1 MNPDAD
7 ITPVSDRTAPLL
19 SVSGV
24 CSGYGPVQVLYGIDI
39 EVHRGEVV
47 ALLGPNG
54 AGKTTLLRTIAGQIR
69 PTAGTITMD
78 GRPIGGLA
86 PERVVGTGLVLVDE
100 GRAVFPTLTVAENLV
115 MGTHRRR
122 LPARAVAAE
131 CDRGFELFP
140 RLAERRTQLAGKL
153 SGGEQQMLVI
163 GRALLA
169 DPELMMIDEASMGL
183 APIISELVFETIG
196 RLAADGLTVLVT
208 EQYVRLALE
217 VAGRGY
223 VLKQGHIDVAAS
235 AAELRRSDL
244 VEASYLGGA
253 S

>member
-1 MNPDAD
+1 MSIVDVTD
-7 ITPVSDRTAPLL
+7 GPLL
-19 SVSGV
+19 SVSGL

-69 PTAGTITMD
+69 PTAGAITM
-78 GRPIGGLA
+78 GGKAIGGLA
-86 PERVVGTGLVLVDE
+86 PEKVVGAGVVLVDE
-100 GRAVFPTLTVAENLV
+100 GRAVFPTLTVAENLT
-115 MGTHRRR
+115 MGAHRRR
-122 LPARAVAAE
+122 LSGKALAAE
-131 CDRGFELFP
+131 CERAYELFP
-140 RLAERRTQLAGKL
+140 RLAERRHQLAGKL

-169 DPELMMIDEASMGL
+169 EPQLMMIDEASMGL
-183 APIISELVFETIG
+183 APIISEVVFETIG
-196 RLAADGLTVLVT
+196 RLAAEGLTVLVT

-217 VAGRGY
+217 VAGRAY
-223 VLKQGHIDVAAS
+223 VLKQGHVDLAAS
-235 AAELRRSDL
+235 AEELRRSDM

-253 S
+253 T

>member
-1 MNPDAD
+1 MSPASN
-7 ITPVSDRTAPLL
+7 TPAPLL
-19 SVSGV
+19 TVSGL
-24 CSGYGPVQVLYGIDI
+24 CSGYGPVQVLYGIDL

-69 PTAGTITMD
+69 PTAGIITMN
-78 GRPIGGLA
+78 GRAVGGLA
-86 PERVVGTGLVLVDE
+86 PERVVGAGLVLVDE
-100 GRAVFPTLTVAENLV
+100 GRQVFPTLTVAENLM
-115 MGTHRRR
+115 MGAQRRR
-122 LPARAVAAE
+122 LPARTLAAE
-131 CDRGFELFP
+131 CDRAYDLFP
-140 RLAERRTQLAGKL
+140 RLADRRSQIAGKL

-163 GRALLA
+163 ARALLA
-169 DPELMMIDEASMGL
+169 EPELMMIDEASMGL
-183 APIISELVFETIG
+183 APNIAELVFETIG

-217 VAGRGY
+217 VAGRAY

-235 AAELRRSDL
+235 ADELRRSDL

>member
-1 MNPDAD
+1 MNPA
-7 ITPVSDRTAPLL
+7 PAPLL
-19 SVSGV
+19 AVSGL

-69 PTAGTITMD
+69 PMAGTVTVG
-78 GRPIGGLA
+78 GRPVRGLP
-86 PERVVGTGLVLVDE
+86 PERVVAAGLVLVDE
-100 GRAVFPTLTVAENLV
+100 GRAVFPTLTVAENLM
-115 MGTHRRR
+115 MGAQRRR
-122 LPARAVAAE
+122 LPARALAAE
-131 CDRGFELFP
+131 CDRAYDLFP
-140 RLAERRTQLAGKL
+140 RLAERRGQIAGKL

-169 DPELMMIDEASMGL
+169 EPELMMIDEASMGL
-183 APIISELVFETIG
+183 APNIAELVFETIG
-196 RLAADGLTVLVT
+196 RLAAGGLTVLVT

-217 VAGRGY
+217 VAGRAY
-223 VLKQGHIDVAAS
+223 VLKQGHVDVAAS
-235 AAELRRSDL
+235 AEELRRSDL
-244 VEASYLGGA
+244 VEASYLGGG

>member
-1 MNPDAD
+1 MSPASVDC
-7 ITPVSDRTAPLL
+7 APLL
-19 SVSGV
+19 ATSGL
-24 CSGYGPVQVLYGIDI
+24 CSGYGPVQVLYGVDL

-69 PTAGTITMD
+69 PMAGTVTVD
-78 GRPIGGLA
+78 GRPVGGLA
-86 PERVVGTGLVLVDE
+86 PERVVAAGVVLVDE
-100 GRAVFPTLTVAENLV
+100 GRQVFPTLTVAENLM
-115 MGTHRRR
+115 MGAHRRR
-122 LPARAVAAE
+122 LPTRALAAE
-131 CDRGFELFP
+131 CDRAYDLFP
-140 RLAERRTQLAGKL
+140 RLAERRHQPAGRL

-163 GRALLA
+163 ARALLA
-169 DPELMMIDEASMGL
+169 EPALMMIDEASMGL
-183 APIISELVFETIG
+183 APNIAELVFDTIG
-196 RLAADGLTVLVT
+196 RLAAGGLTVLVT

-223 VLKQGHIDVAAS
+223 VLKQGHIDVTGT

>member
-1 MNPDAD
+1 MTSPASTD
-7 ITPVSDRTAPLL
+7 APLL
-19 SVSGV
+19 AVSGL

-39 EVHRGEVV
+39 EVRRGEVV

-69 PTAGTITMD
+69 PMAGTITVD
-78 GRPIGGLA
+78 GRPVGGLA

-100 GRAVFPTLTVAENLV
+100 GRAVFPTLTVEENLM
-115 MGTHRRR
+115 MGAHRRR
-122 LPARAVAAE
+122 LPARALAAE
-131 CDRGFELFP
+131 CARAYELFP
-140 RLAERRTQLAGKL
+140 RMADRRTQLAGKL

-169 DPELMMIDEASMGL
+169 EPELMMIDEASMGL
-183 APIISELVFETIG
+183 APNIAEFVFETIG
-196 RLAADGLTVLVT
+196 RLAASGLTVLVT

-217 VAGRGY
+217 VAGRAY

>member
-1 MNPDAD
+1 M
-7 ITPVSDRTAPLL
+7 L
-19 SVSGV
+19 SVSGL

-39 EVHRGEVV
+39 EVRRGEVV

-54 AGKTTLLRTIAGQIR
+54 AGKTTMLRTIAGQLR
-69 PTAGTITMD
+69 PTAGSILVD
-78 GRPIGGLA
+78 GRPVGGLP
-86 PERVVGTGLVLVDE
+86 PERVVANGLVLVDE
-100 GRAVFPTLTVAENLV
+100 GRQVFPTLTVAENLM
-115 MGTHRRR
+115 MGAHRRR
-122 LPARAVAAE
+122 LPARALAAE
-131 CDRGFELFP
+131 CDRAYDLFP
-140 RLAERRTQLAGKL
+140 RLAERRAQLAGKL

-169 DPELMMIDEASMGL
+169 DPQLMMIDEASMGL
-183 APIISELVFETIG
+183 APIIAELVFETIG
-196 RLAADGLTVLVT
+196 RLAAEGMTVLVT

-223 VLKQGHIDVAAS
+223 VLKQGHIDVAAT
-235 AAELRRSDL
+235 AEELRRSDL

>member
-1 MNPDAD
+1 M
-7 ITPVSDRTAPLL
+7 STAPLL
-19 SVSGV
+19 ATSGL

-54 AGKTTLLRTIAGQIR
+54 AGKTTLLRTIAGQLR
-69 PTAGTITMD
+69 PTSGSILVE
-78 GRPIGGLA
+78 GRPVGGLA
-86 PERVVGTGLVLVDE
+86 PERVVAAGLVLVDE
-100 GRAVFPTLTVAENLV
+100 GRQVFPTLTVAENLM
-115 MGTHRRR
+115 MGAHRRR
-122 LPARAVAAE
+122 LPARALAAE
-131 CDRGFELFP
+131 CDRAYDLFP

-169 DPELMMIDEASMGL
+169 DPQLMMIDEASMGL
-183 APIISELVFETIG
+183 APIIAELVFETIG
-196 RLAADGLTVLVT
+196 RLAAEGMTVLVT

-235 AAELRRSDL
+235 ASELRRSDL

>member
-1 MNPDAD
+1 MSTARV
-7 ITPVSDRTAPLL
+7 TAATAAPLL
-19 SVSGV
+19 RVSGL

-54 AGKTTLLRTIAGQIR
+54 AGKTTLLRTIAGQI
-69 PTAGTITMD
+69 PPLAGTIVMN
-78 GRPIGGLA
+78 GRPVGGLA
-86 PERVVGTGLVLVDE
+86 PEGVVGAGLVLVDE
-100 GRAVFPTLTVAENLV
+100 GRQVFPTLSVAENLMV
-115 MGTHRRR
+115 GAHRRR
-122 LPARAVAAE
+122 LPLRALAAE
-131 CDRGFELFP
+131 CERAYELFP
-140 RLAERRTQLAGKL
+140 RLAERRGQMAGKL

-163 GRALLA
+163 ARALLA
-169 DPELMMIDEASMGL
+169 EPELMMIDEASMGL
-183 APIISELVFETIG
+183 APNISEVVFETIG
-196 RLAADGLTVLVT
+196 LLAAEGLTVLVT
-208 EQYVRLALE
+208 EQYIRLALE

-235 AAELRRSDL
+235 AEELRRSDL

>member
-1 MNPDAD
+1 M
-7 ITPVSDRTAPLL
+7 TPEVDLTSAPLL
-19 SVSGV
+19 SVSGL
-24 CSGYGPVQVLYGIDI
+24 CSGYGPVQVLYGIDL

-69 PTAGTITMD
+69 PTGGTITMK
-78 GRPIGGLA
+78 GKPIGGLA
-86 PERVVGTGLVLVDE
+86 PERVVGTGIVLVDE
-100 GRAVFPTLTVAENLV
+100 GRAVFPTLTVAENLM
-115 MGTHRRR
+115 MGAHRRR
-122 LPARAVAAE
+122 LPGRTLAIE
-131 CDRGFELFP
+131 CDRAYDLFP
-140 RLAERRTQLAGKL
+140 RLAERRTQLAGRL

-163 GRALLA
+163 ARALLA
-169 DPELMMIDEASMGL
+169 DPELMMIDEASLGL
-183 APIISELVFETIG
+183 APIISEFVFETIG

-223 VLKQGHIDVAAS
+223 VLKQGHIDVAAG

-244 VEASYLGGA
+244 VEASYLGGGA
-253 S
+253 

>member
-1 MNPDAD
+1 MSPAGAAP
-7 ITPVSDRTAPLL
+7 TTAAPLL
-19 SVSGV
+19 AVSGLS
-24 CSGYGPVQVLYGIDI
+24 SGYGPVQVLYGIDI

-69 PTAGTITMD
+69 PLAGTIAMA
-78 GRPIGGLA
+78 GRSVGGLA
-86 PERVVGTGLVLVDE
+86 PERVAEAGLVLVDE
-100 GRAVFPTLTVAENLV
+100 GRAVFPTLTVAENLM
-115 MGTHRRR
+115 MGAHRRR
-122 LPARAVAAE
+122 LAARALAAE
-131 CDRGFELFP
+131 GERAYELFP
-140 RLAERRTQLAGKL
+140 RLADRRTQLAGKL

-163 GRALLA
+163 ARALLA
-169 DPELMMIDEASMGL
+169 EPELMMIDEASMGL
-183 APIISELVFETIG
+183 APNISELVFETIG
-196 RLAADGLTVLVT
+196 RLAAGGLTVLVT

-235 AAELRRSDL
+235 ADELRRSDL